1 MPSIKLDSLTT
12 TKPQN
17 THLFKDLALDL
28 EPESV
33 TTGALYREETI
44 TDIKHSLDEGAIKN
58 SLRNLFTTMPGQ
70 KLLNPDYGLSINQF
84 LFQPLTEDTAEEI
97 GNRILRGIETYE
109 PRVTVK
115 NINVNLDIEQSQY
128 DIYLTLTIPALSN
141 STVKFTGILTQPGFT
156 ML

>member
-12 TKPQN
+12 TRPPEKY
-17 THLFKDLALDL
+17 LFKDIHLDL
-28 EPESV
+28 ETESV
-33 TTGALYREETI
+33 TTGTLYREETI
-44 TDIKHSLDEGAIKN
+44 TDVKHSLDEAAIKN
-58 SLRNLFTTMPGQ
+58 SLKNLFTTMPGQ

-115 NINVNLDIEQSQY
+115 NVNVNLDVEQSQY

-141 STVKFTGILTQPGFT
+141 STVKFTGILTQPGFE
-156 ML
+156 MI